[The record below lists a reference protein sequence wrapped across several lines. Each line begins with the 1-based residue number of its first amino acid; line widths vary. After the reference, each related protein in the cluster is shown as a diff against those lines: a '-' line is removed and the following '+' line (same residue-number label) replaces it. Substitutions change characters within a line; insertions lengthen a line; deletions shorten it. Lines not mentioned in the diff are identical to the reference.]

1 MEDWLSGQ
9 EGEEGEETVLK
20 KKKKKVTANFME
32 DWLSD
37 QERDEDD
44 FGNQASTDDEVVV
57 RELEEN
63 FKKAATLLEQGK
75 EKGWMSRMSREEVK
89 KAILVVLKTHRYFS
103 LNYQVDML
111 KMVGESVHLIPEEV
125 LHETLVQTGGL
136 LPEIASTLMSSLDNR
151 KAKSSLLHLLE
162 GVVRHSNSILE
173 YVTPTDKMMQD
184 MYNAVHYLYSR
195 VEEIN
200 LEEIDL
206 DEGWAD
212 RYGELKSDMQ
222 VYVQWTDLQW
232 ERQGEVAPPMRGK
245 GKQGDGA
252 EEQGDGAE
260 EQGDG
265 AEEQGDGAAEQGDSA
280 SELGDGATEQAQQL
294 TEVRFVNQVKS
305 SMKG

>member
-32 DWLSD
+32 ECLSD

-75 EKGWMSRMSREEVK
+75 EKGWMSRMSREKVK

-111 KMVGESVHLIPEEV
+111 KMVGESVHFIPEEA

-173 YVTPTDKMMQD
+173 FVTPTDKMMQD

-222 VYVQWTDLQW
+222 VYVQWADLQW

-245 GKQGDGA
+245 GK
-252 EEQGDGAE
+252 QGDGAE

-294 TEVRFVNQVKS
+294 TEIRFVTQVKS

>member
-1 MEDWLSGQ
+1 MSGQ
-9 EGEEGEETVLK
+9 EGEETVLK

-32 DWLSD
+32 ECLSD

-111 KMVGESVHLIPEEV
+111 KMVGESVHFIPEEV

-173 YVTPTDKMMQD
+173 FVTPTDKMMQD

-222 VYVQWTDLQW
+222 VYVQWADLQW

-245 GKQGDGA
+245 GK
-252 EEQGDGAE
+252 QGDGAE

-294 TEVRFVNQVKS
+294 TEIRFVNQVKS

>member
-1 MEDWLSGQ
+1 MSGQ

-305 SMKG
+305 PMKG

>member
-1 MEDWLSGQ
+1 MTGT
-9 EGEEGEETVLK
+9 GET
-20 KKKKKVTANFME
+20 
-32 DWLSD
+32 
-37 QERDEDD
+37 RI
-44 FGNQASTDDEVVV
+44 
-57 RELEEN
+57 R
-63 FKKAATLLEQGK
+63 
-75 EKGWMSRMSREEVK
+75 
-89 KAILVVLKTHRYFS
+89 AILVVLKTHRYFS

>member
-1 MEDWLSGQ
+1 M
-9 EGEEGEETVLK
+9 
-20 KKKKKVTANFME
+20 
-32 DWLSD
+32 SD

-89 KAILVVLKTHRYFS
+89 KAILVVLKTHRYFG

-111 KMVGESVHLIPEEV
+111 KMVGESVHFIPEEV

-173 YVTPTDKMMQD
+173 FVTPTDKMMQD

-195 VEEIN
+195 VEEID

-206 DEGWAD
+206 DERWAD

-222 VYVQWTDLQW
+222 VYVQWADLQW

-245 GKQGDGA
+245 GKQGDGAEEQGDGA

-294 TEVRFVNQVKS
+294 TEIRFVNQVKS

>member
-1 MEDWLSGQ
+1 
-9 EGEEGEETVLK
+9 
-20 KKKKKVTANFME
+20 
-32 DWLSD
+32 
-37 QERDEDD
+37 
-44 FGNQASTDDEVVV
+44 
-57 RELEEN
+57 
-63 FKKAATLLEQGK
+63 
-75 EKGWMSRMSREEVK
+75 MSRMSREEVK

-111 KMVGESVHLIPEEV
+111 KMVGESVHFIPEEV

-173 YVTPTDKMMQD
+173 FVTPTDKMMQD

-222 VYVQWTDLQW
+222 VYVQWADLQW

-245 GKQGDGA
+245 GK
-252 EEQGDGAE
+252 QGDGAE

-294 TEVRFVNQVKS
+294 TEIRFVNQVKS